1 MTNRAIRAVEH
12 TDQCRGGE
20 MNLVRT
26 STYQKAG
33 SERWDGL
40 RTLHVVPILPVRSN
54 LVCCNRIRFTI
65 VAFKLARGEAS
76 RREHPPRWGC
86 VRRAT
91 TPWANFNA
99 TRRAAVLFRADFV
112 ARSLQIH
119 FGICSGARAE
129 APRASSAQ
137 KIPCRDCKAT
147 SVTAH

>member
-76 RREHPPRWGC
+76 RREHPPQWGC
-86 VRRAT
+86 DRRAT
-91 TPWANFNA
+91 TPRANFNA
-99 TRRAAVLFRADFV
+99 TRRAAVLFRASFV

-119 FGICSGARAE
+119 FGICSSL
-129 APRASSAQ
+129 ASRLREKSLAAIVKPILLQHTSATG
-137 KIPCRDCKAT
+137 P
-147 SVTAH
+147 